1 MKFYIKWFYGYK
13 NFGDEVIFFW
23 LLNYLQQKYNPDN
36 FTIEVWDSARMQKWI
51 QQNLKFLDN
60 GILDKIDLVENVE
73 ISRRF
78 RQFQSFLWID
88 KYKKFFKIFG
98 GWEVLDESRKFPHDG
113 WNFLILNNR
122 CIQKWN
128 FILVWWIGTDIYPKT
143 KFLFKRLLPKAKEI
157 ICRESVSLD
166 RAKKYWAHNVVL
178 FEDFSKKI
186 FEADTTTNKEK
197 VLLINLSPKYNNEK
211 NVEKI
216 NNFVKKYGNE
226 YKKIYFP
233 ADINFDKQLFYSLR
247 AIIPDIQVYDWTKH
261 DLQDTIN
268 LFLSCTGGIGS
279 RLHFLYPL
287 KLFSKDFECIAD
299 SDKVKKIII
308 NP

>member
-1 MKFYIKWFYGYK
+1 M
-13 NFGDEVIFFW
+13 
-23 LLNYLQQKYNPDN
+23 
-36 FTIEVWDSARMQKWI
+36 
-51 QQNLKFLDN
+51 
-60 GILDKIDLVENVE
+60 
-73 ISRRF
+73 
-78 RQFQSFLWID
+78 
-88 KYKKFFKIFG
+88 
-98 GWEVLDESRKFPHDG
+98 
-113 WNFLILNNR
+113 
-122 CIQKWN
+122 
-128 FILVWWIGTDIYPKT
+128 
-143 KFLFKRLLPKAKEI
+143 
-157 ICRESVSLD
+157 
-166 RAKKYWAHNVVL
+166 VL

-211 NVEKI
+211 NIEKI

-247 AIIPDIQVYDWTKH
+247 TIIPDIQVYDWTKH
-261 DLQDTIN
+261 DLQDTMN

-308 NP
+308 NS